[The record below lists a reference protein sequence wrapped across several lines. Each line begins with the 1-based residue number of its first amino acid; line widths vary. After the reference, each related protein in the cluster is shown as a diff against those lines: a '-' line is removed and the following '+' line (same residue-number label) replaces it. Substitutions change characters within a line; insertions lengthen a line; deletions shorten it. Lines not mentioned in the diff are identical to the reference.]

1 MSKITKKDL
10 EKISK
15 LSQIEI
21 KAEEEDQIAN
31 DLTKITNWFESLSE
45 VDTKNIEFLG
55 NVHEQNLILH
65 KDEIKMNNSKEDIL
79 KNSKNT
85 KYNYFTVPKVIEQN

>member
-21 KAEEEDQIAN
+21 KAEEENQIVS
-31 DLTKITNWFESLSE
+31 DLTKITDWFENLSE
-45 VDTKNIEFLG
+45 VNTKNIDFLG
-55 NVHEQNLILH
+55 NVHEQNLTLH
-65 KDEIKMNNSKEDIL
+65 EDKINLSNSKEDIL
-79 KNSKNT
+79 QNSKNV
-85 KYNYFTVPKVIEQN
+85 KYGYFAVPKVIEKN

>member
-21 KAEEEDQIAN
+21 KEGEENKIAE
-31 DLTKITNWFESLSE
+31 DLTKITKWFESLSE
-45 VDTKNIEFLG
+45 VNTENIEFLG
-55 NVHEQNLILH
+55 NVHEQNLTLH
-65 KDEIKMNNSKEDIL
+65 KDEVKMCNSKKDIL
-79 KNSKNT
+79 QNSKNT